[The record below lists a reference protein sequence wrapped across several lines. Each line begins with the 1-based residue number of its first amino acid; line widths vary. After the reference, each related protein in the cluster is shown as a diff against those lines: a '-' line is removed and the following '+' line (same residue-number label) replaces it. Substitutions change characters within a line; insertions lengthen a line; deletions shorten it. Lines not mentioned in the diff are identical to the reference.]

1 MSKQKFFITGT
12 DTDAG
17 KTVCSAALLYKASQA
32 GKKTLGLKPVAA
44 GCEDHGDGLQNDDAL
59 LHIKYSTEQLPYMQ
73 VNPIALEEAIAPHI
87 AAQHIQKPLSAQRIV
102 GLVRGVL
109 MINRAD
115 FMLIEGA
122 GGWRVPLNLNETF
135 ADVAKEL
142 QAPVIL
148 VVGMKL
154 GCINHALLTVEA
166 IQRDGLKLAGWIAN
180 RVDPDM
186 SAYDENLETL
196 QSMIKAPCLGVVPHL
211 DNLEIEK
218 VAEHIQLP
226 E

>member
-1 MSKQKFFITGT
+1 MSKQRFFITGT

-17 KTVCSAALLYKASQA
+17 KTVSSAALLYKASGA
-32 GKKTLGLKPVAA
+32 DKKTLGLKPVAA
-44 GCEDHGDGLQNDDAL
+44 GCEDHGEGLQNDDAL
-59 LHIKYSTEQLPYMQ
+59 MHIEYSTEKIPYMQ

-87 AAQHIQKPLSAQRIV
+87 AAQHVNKALSAQRIV

-109 MINRAD
+109 MINKAD
-115 FMLIEGA
+115 FMLVEGA
-122 GGWRVPLNLNETF
+122 GGWRVPLNLDETF

-142 QAPVIL
+142 KLPVIL

-166 IQRDGLKLAGWIAN
+166 IKRDGLQIAGWIAN
-180 RVDPDM
+180 KVDPDM
-186 SAYDENLETL
+186 SAYEENLVTL
-196 QSMIKAPCLGVVPHL
+196 KSMIQAPCLGEIPY
-211 DNLEIEK
+211 LEEMDIAK
-218 VAEHIQLP
+218 AAEYIQLP

>member
-17 KTVCSAALLYKASQA
+17 KTVCSAALLYKASEA
-32 GKKTLGLKPVAA
+32 GKQTLGLKPVAA
-44 GCEDHGDGLQNDDAL
+44 GCEDHGQGLQNDDAL

-73 VNPIALEEAIAPHI
+73 INPIALEEPIAPHI

-166 IQRDGLKLAGWIAN
+166 IQRDGMKLAGWIAN
-180 RVDPDM
+180 RVDPEM
-186 SAYDENLETL
+186 SAYDENLVTL
-196 QSMIKAPCLGVVPHL
+196 KSLIQAPCLGDVPYL
-211 DNLEIEK
+211 DNMEIEK
-218 VAEHIQLP
+218 VAEYIQLP